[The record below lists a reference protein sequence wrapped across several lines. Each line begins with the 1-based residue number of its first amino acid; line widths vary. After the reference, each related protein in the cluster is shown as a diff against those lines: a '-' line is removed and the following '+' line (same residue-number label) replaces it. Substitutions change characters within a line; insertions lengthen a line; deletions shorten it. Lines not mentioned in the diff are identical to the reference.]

1 MSSSSRENNSIYRS
15 VIENNR
21 WAEPRAKKFVECF
34 SFLFVCLF
42 IGKTLH
48 PIFSTIFP
56 TIGIRIFIIALLGS
70 FVALTLFFFF
80 FNPNTYYLSKER
92 LHSSFCI
99 SKLFIARIN
108 LLIVRA
114 QMWHVSIATI
124 VRVLPY
130 SFVKK
135 LKSPEKFSVK
145 VLVRLESI
153 LILNKNF

>member
-21 WAEPRAKKFVECF
+21 DTGERSHGRKNSWNVFPF
-34 SFLFVCLF
+34 FLFVFLLAKHCTQYFLRYF
-42 IGKTLH
+42 L
-48 PIFSTIFP
+48 
-56 TIGIRIFIIALLGS
+56 LLGFEFLLS
-70 FVALTLFFFF
+70 RFICSSNFVLFFF
-80 FNPNTYYLSKER
+80 FNPNTYYLSFER
-92 LHSSFCI
+92 AFCM

>member
-21 WAEPRAKKFVECF
+21 DTGERSHGRKNSWNVFPF
-34 SFLFVCLF
+34 FLFVFLLAKHCTQYFLRYFLYYWDSNFYCRIARF
-42 IGKTLH
+42 IC
-48 PIFSTIFP
+48 S
-56 TIGIRIFIIALLGS
+56 S
-70 FVALTLFFFF
+70 NFVFFF
-80 FNPNTYYLSKER
+80 FNPNTYYLSFER
-92 LHSSFCI
+92 AFCM

-135 LKSPEKFSVK
+135 LKLPEKFSVK

-153 LILNKNF
+153 LILNNF

>member
-1 MSSSSRENNSIYRS
+1 MSGATGEKIRGMFFLSFCLSFYWQNTAPNIFYDISYYWDSNFYYRVARFICSSN
-15 VIENNR
+15 
-21 WAEPRAKKFVECF
+21 FV
-34 SFLFVCLF
+34 
-42 IGKTLH
+42 
-48 PIFSTIFP
+48 
-56 TIGIRIFIIALLGS
+56 
-70 FVALTLFFFF
+70 FFFL
-80 FNPNTYYLSKER
+80 FNPNTYYLSFER
-92 LHSSFCI
+92 AFCM